1 MLTVKKNFKNFFY
14 LFSIFIFFVSCQ
26 SNPIS
31 GRNQLFIVSES
42 MAINSSKE
50 AYSGLIKNLKEE
62 EKLNVDK
69 KEFKRLVSI
78 TEKLVF
84 QAVKYR
90 DESKNWNWNINL
102 IDNDEVVNAW
112 CMAGGKMAMY
122 SGLIKQLNATDDEIA
137 QVMAHEI
144 AHALLSHTREKI
156 SRGLALQASMAVM
169 AIKLDDT
176 KYKGLALQGISL
188 ATILALELPN
198 SRSAETESDALGIE
212 IAAKAGF
219 NPKAAVSLWKKMS
232 KLKDKETNEF
242 FSTHPSSENRI
253 SKLQNLIPAAN
264 KFYMDA
270 SIIRGSFKVNK

>member
-1 MLTVKKNFKNFFY
+1 MLKVKKNFKNLF
-14 LFSIFIFFVSCQ
+14 LSFSILIFFVSCQ

-69 KEFKRLVSI
+69 KEFERLVSI

-84 QAVKYR
+84 QAVQYR

-102 IDNDEVVNAW
+102 IDNDEIVNAW

-137 QVMAHEI
+137 QVMGHEI

-176 KYKGLALQGISL
+176 KYKGLALQGISF

-198 SRSAETESDALGIE
+198 SRSAETESDVLGIE
-212 IAAKAGF
+212 IAAKAGYD
-219 NPKAAVSLWKKMS
+219 PKAAVSLWKKMN

-242 FSTHPSSENRI
+242 FSTHPSSKNRI

-264 KFYMDA
+264 KFYTDE

>member
-1 MLTVKKNFKNFFY
+1 MLTVKNLFFSS
-14 LFSIFIFFVSCQ
+14 SIFIFIISCQ

-137 QVMAHEI
+137 QVMSHEI

-219 NPKAAVSLWKKMS
+219 NPNAAVSLWKKMS
-232 KLKDKETNEF
+232 KLKDKEINEF

-253 SKLQNLIPAAN
+253 SNLQNLIPTAN
-264 KFYMDA
+264 KFYMND

>member
-1 MLTVKKNFKNFFY
+1 
-14 LFSIFIFFVSCQ
+14 
-26 SNPIS
+26 
-31 GRNQLFIVSES
+31 
-42 MAINSSKE
+42 
-50 AYSGLIKNLKEE
+50 
-62 EKLNVDK
+62 
-69 KEFKRLVSI
+69 
-78 TEKLVF
+78 
-84 QAVKYR
+84 
-90 DESKNWNWNINL
+90 
-102 IDNDEVVNAW
+102 
-112 CMAGGKMAMY
+112 MAMY

-137 QVMAHEI
+137 QVMGHEI

-232 KLKDKETNEF
+232 KLKDKEINEF

-253 SKLQNLIPAAN
+253 SSLQNLIPVAN
-264 KFYMDA
+264 KFYMDE

>member
-1 MLTVKKNFKNFFY
+1 MLTVKKNFKNLFLF
-14 LFSIFIFFVSCQ
+14 FSILIFLVSCQ

-84 QAVKYR
+84 QAVQYR

-102 IDNDEVVNAW
+102 IDNDEIVNAW

-137 QVMAHEI
+137 QVMGHEI

-176 KYKGLALQGISL
+176 KYKGLALQGISF

-198 SRSAETESDALGIE
+198 SRSAETESDVLGIE
-212 IAAKAGF
+212 IAAKAGYD
-219 NPKAAVSLWKKMS
+219 PKAAVSLWEKMS

-253 SKLQNLIPAAN
+253 SKLQKLIPAAN
-264 KFYMDA
+264 KFYMDE

>member
-1 MLTVKKNFKNFFY
+1 MLTVKKNFKNFF
-14 LFSIFIFFVSCQ
+14 LSFSILIIFVSCQ

-69 KEFKRLVSI
+69 KEFQRLVSI

-84 QAVKYR
+84 QAVNYR
-90 DESKNWNWNINL
+90 GESKNWNWKINL
-102 IDNDEVVNAW
+102 IDNDEIVNAW

-137 QVMAHEI
+137 QVMGHEI

-176 KYKGLALQGISL
+176 KYKGLALQGISF

-198 SRSAETESDALGIE
+198 SRNAETESDVLGIE
-212 IAAKAGF
+212 IAAKAGYD
-219 NPKAAVSLWKKMS
+219 PKAAVSLWKKMS
-232 KLKDKETNEF
+232 KLKDKETNDF

-264 KFYMDA
+264 KFYMDE

>member
-1 MLTVKKNFKNFFY
+1 MLTVKKNFKNLFF
-14 LFSIFIFFVSCQ
+14 FSSIFIFFVSCQ

-62 EKLNVDK
+62 EKLNIDK
-69 KEFKRLVSI
+69 KEFKRLISI

-84 QAVKYR
+84 QAVQYR
-90 DESKNWNWNINL
+90 AESKNWNWNINL

-137 QVMAHEI
+137 QVMGHEI

-169 AIKLDDT
+169 AIKLDDK

-188 ATILALELPN
+188 ATILSLELPN
-198 SRSAETESDALGIE
+198 SRSSETESDTLGIE

-232 KLKDKETNEF
+232 KLKDNKTNEF
-242 FSTHPSSENRI
+242 FSTHPSSKNRI
-253 SKLQNLIPAAN
+253 SNLQNLVPAAN
-264 KFYMDA
+264 KFYMDD